1 MSDVAYTPPAAA
13 ALAQTEAP
21 IGETRSIG
29 LAIIWFILTSGAY
42 GIYWTGNTMEEIRR
56 YAGGGLGGVASV
68 IIFVVLWPVGPLI
81 MAFVTPAEVGSMFA
95 RDGYERPV
103 SGMTGFWTFIP
114 IAGSIIWFVKVQ
126 RALNRYWVSKGGRP
140 V

>member
-1 MSDVAYTPPAAA
+1 MSDIAFTPPAAA
-13 ALAQTEAP
+13 RPAQTEGP

-29 LAIIWFILTSGAY
+29 LAIMWFILTWGAY

-56 YAGGGLGGVASV
+56 YSGAGIGGVASV
-68 IIFVVLWPVGPLI
+68 IIFVVLWPVGPFI
-81 MAFVTPAEVGSMFA
+81 MAFVTPAEVGSLYA
-95 RDGYERPV
+95 HDGDERPV
-103 SGMTGFWTFIP
+103 SGMTGFWTLIP
-114 IAGSIIWFVKVQ
+114 IAGSIVWFVKVQ